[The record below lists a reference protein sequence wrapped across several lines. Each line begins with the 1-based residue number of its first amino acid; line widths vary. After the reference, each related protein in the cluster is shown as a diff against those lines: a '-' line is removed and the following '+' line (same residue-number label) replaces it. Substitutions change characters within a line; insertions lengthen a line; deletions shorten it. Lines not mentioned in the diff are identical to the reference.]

1 MFVLLKRRT
10 YVRLIEADNEH
21 MFVLK
26 RIKRTL
32 SIEGK
37 RSFEAEDPGYFR
49 EFSTLVCESE

>member
-1 MFVLLKRRT
+1 MFALLKRRT
-10 YVRLIEADNEH
+10 YVRLIEADDEH

-37 RSFEAEDPGYFR
+37 RSFEAKDPRVFPGI
-49 EFSTLVCESE
+49 